1 MPAVLYQSYS
11 GRHLC
16 ADHLCDDIFSR
27 AKRVIRQNHWL
38 VRGDRIGFF
47 DDLRGS
53 GPLSVF
59 LENLLN
65 KRSDV
70 DLIRLNIPD
79 SGTLKEFV
87 TSQALSEIAVKAGV
101 TRIALS
107 DTAED
112 VAVRTLDALFID
124 QVEILLK
131 GQYSGMSVPVMLPF
145 REIPGKELQLFSDHY
160 GVSTQGLDY
169 SEHHQTSLKKPLHML
184 LEEFTANHPSAPHA
198 LRRYHDNLLLLSN
211 ED

>member
-16 ADHLCDDIFSR
+16 ADHLCTDIVSR

-47 DDLRGS
+47 EGMRGS
-53 GPLSVF
+53 EPLFVF

-65 KRSDV
+65 NRSDV
-70 DLIRLNIPD
+70 GLIRLILPD
-79 SGTLKEFV
+79 SATLNEPV
-87 TSQALSEIAVKAGV
+87 PLQALSDIAIKAGV

-107 DTAED
+107 DTTED
-112 VAVRTLDALFID
+112 IAVRTLDALFSD
-124 QVEILLK
+124 KVDLLLN
-131 GQYSGMSVPVMLPF
+131 GDHPNLSIPVMLPF
-145 REIPGKELQLFSDHY
+145 REIPDKELQLFADHY
-160 GVSTQGLDY
+160 GVSVRGLEY
-169 SEHHQTSLKKPLHML
+169 QEYHLISLEKSLRTL
-184 LEEFTANHPSAPHA
+184 LGEFTAGHPSAPHA
-198 LRRYHDNLLLLSN
+198 MRHYHDNLLFLTS